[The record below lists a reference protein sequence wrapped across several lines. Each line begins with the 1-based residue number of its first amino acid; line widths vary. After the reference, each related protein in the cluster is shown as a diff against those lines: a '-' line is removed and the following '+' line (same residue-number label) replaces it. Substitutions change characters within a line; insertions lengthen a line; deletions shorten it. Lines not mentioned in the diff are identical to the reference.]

1 MELQKEASKESGRK
15 AERKPTFLGYFP
27 PTNPLIISLIG
38 IFGAL
43 TCVITLF
50 LDIPIP
56 ATKGF
61 LNIGDAAVMLTGLL
75 FGPIIGGI
83 AGGVG
88 SSLADIILGYPIY
101 APATLIIKGL
111 EGFVVG
117 VIADPKKVHERIS
130 YRDIIAVAS
139 GGLLMVIGY
148 FSYESMLYGPAT
160 ALVEVPMNFIQYA
173 AGIAIS
179 LLITL
184 PIRKNLIQA
193 LPQVFDNV
201 FIETRNGEETSLE
214 QSD

>member
-1 MELQKEASKESGRK
+1 MELQKEAPKENEKEESKEK
-15 AERKPTFLGYFP
+15 TFKGYFL
-27 PTNPLIISLIG
+27 PTNPLTISLIG

-50 LDIPIP
+50 IDIPIP

-61 LNIGDAAVMLTGLL
+61 LNIGDAAVMLSGLL
-75 FGPIIGGI
+75 FGPVIGGI

-111 EGFVVG
+111 EGLIVG
-117 VIADPKKVHERIS
+117 LIADPKEIHEKIS
-130 YRDIIAVAS
+130 YRDFIAVAI
-139 GGLLMVIGY
+139 GGLLMVVGY
-148 FSYESMLYGPAT
+148 LFYEAILYGFAT

-173 AGIAIS
+173 VGIAVS
-179 LLITL
+179 LLITI
-184 PIRKNLIQA
+184 PIRKNLTQA

-201 FIETRNGEETSLE
+201 FIEKRSEEDITSK
-214 QSD
+214 